1 MRPNVATVEVLS
13 SRVLLS
19 PLDFDRSRHWYTE
32 VLGLRIYREFGA
44 EGKLTG
50 VVLFLGGGFLELNC
64 ASPPKGR
71 DPMPMTLWLQ
81 VPDVDAEHA
90 RLAATNDVT
99 IVTEPSTMPWGL
111 REMWIEDPDGVR
123 IVLVEVPEGHP
134 IRSRLEFVAAPADK
148 PQGHDAR

>member
-1 MRPNVATVEVLS
+1 MVAGLNVTAVEVLS

-19 PLDFDRSRHWYTE
+19 PLDFERSRRWYID

-44 EGKLTG
+44 NGRLTG
-50 VVLFLGGGFLELNC
+50 VVLFIGGGFLELNC
-64 ASPPKGR
+64 ANPPRGR

-81 VPDVDAEHA
+81 VPHVDDEYE
-90 RLAATNDVT
+90 RLKATGEVT
-99 IVTEPSTMPWGL
+99 LVTEPTTMPWGL

-134 IRSRLEFVAAPADK
+134 IRSRLDFADAPGDK
-148 PQGHDAR
+148 PLHR